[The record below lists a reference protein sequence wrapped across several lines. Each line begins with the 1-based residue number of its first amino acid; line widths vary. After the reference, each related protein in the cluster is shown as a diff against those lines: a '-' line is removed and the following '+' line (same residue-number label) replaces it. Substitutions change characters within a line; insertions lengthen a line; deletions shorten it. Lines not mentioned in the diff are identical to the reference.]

1 MKSRPPFRIGALA
14 LALAACSGPPVPTP
28 LTGEPICAD
37 FEVGAT
43 KTRLAGGLKNPV
55 RLMITEGKSV
65 LMKTTIVGLRTPTST
80 QTHLILPNDNGEY
93 TVEWAQCENER
104 APRPVEGDRE
114 AKLGAKMATAYECG
128 EAKVYKTETL
138 KTTKGNLATHALAFP
153 APPKAQCWA
162 SEGSTN

>member
-1 MKSRPPFRIGALA
+1 VKSRSPLRFSALA
-14 LALAACSGPPVPTP
+14 LALAACSGPPVPSP

-43 KTRLAGGLKNPV
+43 KTRLEGGLKNPV

-65 LMKTTIVGLRTPTST
+65 LMKTTILGLRTPTST
-80 QTHLILPNDNGEY
+80 PTHLILPNDDGEY

-104 APRPVEGDRE
+104 APRPVDRDHE
-114 AKLGAKMATAYECG
+114 AKADAKITTAYECG

-138 KTTKGNLATHALAFP
+138 KTTKGNLSTHALAFP
-153 APPKAQCWA
+153 IPPKAQCWA